1 MSVSELALPS
11 IDEITKENPAWL
23 DEAVSAD
30 EISRLTGIRV
40 GTLATWRSRGGGPRY
55 MKLGSVVRY
64 RRRAVF
70 EWMVETERP
79 HTGIAGQR

>member
-1 MSVSELALPS
+1 
-11 IDEITKENPAWL
+11 
-23 DEAVSAD
+23 
-30 EISRLTGIRV
+30 
-40 GTLATWRSRGGGPRY
+40 
-55 MKLGSVVRY
+55 VRY